1 MTPVTPITAE
11 DPRPLPL
18 SAKLLYGVGE
28 MPITVLMVISGLF
41 MLFFY
46 NSVMGLP
53 PLWVGVGLSFSL
65 VLDAMLDPFI
75 GHISD
80 RTRHRFGRRHI
91 YHAAG
96 SADHRTQ
103 LLPPL
108 QPAAQSR
115 ACRTVC
121 LDAVLVDR
129 FAGLQRGV
137 PDSLFEPG
145 RRDQPGL

>member
-91 YHAAG
+91 YMLPGALIIG
-96 SADHRTQ
+96 PSFF
-103 LLPPL
+103 LLFSPPRNL
-108 QPAAQSR
+108 R
-115 ACRTVC
+115 ACRTC
-121 LDAVLVDR
+121 SPGCCFGR
-129 FAGLQRGV
+129 
-137 PDSLFEPG
+137 SLCAPPARCTGFPI
-145 RRDQPGL
+145 